1 MSVPQLRLGTRR
13 ALWAYTFLFV
23 PLLFYIAIRLGPAF
37 SSLYISLHEWNLISP
52 SKPFVGLQNFRL
64 LAHDRRFVQ
73 AAVNT
78 VRYVLVGIPVQMA
91 LGLAVAV
98 LLQRIN
104 RFRGLFRALYFMPFV
119 TPIVAAAW
127 VWQWMYSESFGPLN
141 EILATV
147 GLPLQP
153 FLRSPGQA
161 LYAVA
166 AMIIWQYLG
175 FQIVIFLAGLE
186 AIPRVYYEAAE
197 VDGASGW
204 RLFRHIT
211 VPLLNPTLVFSVVY
225 GTIVF
230 LQLFTQV
237 LNMTFGDQGGPLAG
251 TLTVVLYVYQL
262 GFQRLF
268 GNSLI
273 VATITTVSV
282 AFFDSLV
289 GYVLAKLQFPGRGF
303 IFVMILATLMIPTE
317 MLVIPWYIMS
327 SAYGWINSYWGIMF
341 PGLMSAFGVFLIR
354 QFMSGVPDELLDAG
368 RTDGVTELGLYWRI
382 ALPQIRPAL
391 AALCIFTFLGNW
403 NAFLWPLIV
412 IQGADMRTLPV
423 GIALFSG
430 EAGSSW
436 NLIMAS
442 SALAVLPV
450 LAVFVVLQR
459 QIIEGVTLTG
469 LRS

>member
-1 MSVPQLRLGTRR
+1 MVPSGRMEIGRRDPRTGLVYLTLAAGSVLVAFPFYWMVASALKPFNEMFDLRLIPAHPT
-13 ALWAYTFLFV
+13 
-23 PLLFYIAIRLGPAF
+23 LL
-37 SSLYISLHEWNLISP
+37 
-52 SKPFVGLQNFRL
+52 NF
-64 LAHDRRFVQ
+64 
-73 AAVNT
+73 
-78 VRYVLVGIPVQMA
+78 
-91 LGLAVAV
+91 
-98 LLQRIN
+98 
-104 RFRGLFRALYFMPFV
+104 
-119 TPIVAAAW
+119 
-127 VWQWMYSESFGPLN
+127 
-141 EILATV
+141 
-147 GLPLQP
+147 
-153 FLRSPGQA
+153 
-161 LYAVA
+161 
-166 AMIIWQYLG
+166 
-175 FQIVIFLAGLE
+175 
-186 AIPRVYYEAAE
+186 AE
-197 VDGASGW
+197 V
-204 RLFRHIT
+204 
-211 VPLLNPTLVFSVVY
+211 
-225 GTIVF
+225 
-230 LQLFTQV
+230 
-237 LNMTFGDQGGPLAG
+237 
-251 TLTVVLYVYQL
+251 LTRTR
-262 GFQRLF
+262 FPRWF

-368 RTDGVTELGLYWRI
+368 RIDGVTEFGLYWRI